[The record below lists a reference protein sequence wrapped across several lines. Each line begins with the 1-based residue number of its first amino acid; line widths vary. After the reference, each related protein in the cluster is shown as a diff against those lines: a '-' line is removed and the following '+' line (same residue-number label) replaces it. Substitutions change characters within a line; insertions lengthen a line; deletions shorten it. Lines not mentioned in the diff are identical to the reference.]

1 MTSPSDKPQTFRKIV
16 FTDGSFV
23 RIISNLDPQ
32 PGEPIIDR
40 IEWLHGKGTWPA
52 EIFDAILDV
61 WQWHADLRWKAFE
74 QAMTLP
80 SGRVICW
87 RFRPRESCVAC
98 RRSASS
104 VIGNSLFDAPPS
116 MITPETADD
125 YRAAL
130 RRAVSPEKFADV
142 FTGLPAVSQR
152 RVAQTFFTE
161 PPARRAVKITRRKKP

>member
-1 MTSPSDKPQTFRKIV
+1 MTFPSDKPQTFRKVV

-40 IEWLHGKGTWPA
+40 IQWLHGKGTWPA

-61 WQWHADLRWKAFE
+61 LQWHADLRWKAFE

-80 SGRVICW
+80 SGRVTFW
-87 RFRPRESCVAC
+87 RFRPQEPCVAC
-98 RRSASS
+98 LRSASS
-104 VIGNSLFDAPPS
+104 VIGKSLFDAPPS
-116 MITPETADD
+116 SITPETADD

-142 FTGLPAVSQR
+142 FTALPAASQR
-152 RVAQTFFTE
+152 RVAEKCFTE
-161 PPARRAVKITRRKKP
+161 PPVARQVKVRTNRRK